1 MAMGHFIFHTPAHQ
15 APRFSQEATMPAK
28 AKSPSIFDH
37 LREALRRALEDLGPL
52 LTPGRLAPSPVPVH
66 PRPNL
71 RRRRRV

>member
-1 MAMGHFIFHTPAHQ
+1 
-15 APRFSQEATMPAK
+15 MPAK

-52 LTPGRLAPSPVPVH
+52 LTPGRLAPRPVPVH